1 MNIPKTKVVVF
12 KNGSMLARNDKWTY
26 DGQPL
31 EVVNCFTYLGVSLS
45 MQLSF
50 KRMASDQ
57 AVKAKRV
64 LISLLN
70 SLYDL
75 GQLPTNV
82 FFTLF
87 DRKISPVL
95 LYGSEIWGFKRREWI
110 ELVHRYACKR
120 YMCVGLRASNAAVL
134 GDCGRYPLW
143 IESARRCVKYWI
155 KILAMPDS
163 RFVKKCYIMQ
173 KLLDDFG
180 HVNWVTN
187 VKQLLYRHGFGYIWI
202 NQDVQ
207 NVNAFL
213 NTLVQRLRDHSV
225 QTWSSDIEQSSKLD
239 LYRNFKLNFE
249 HESYLNCLNIRKFRH
264 VMSKFRSGCHN
275 LEIEIGRHDKRERNE
290 RICRLCNSSVED
302 EAHFLL
308 YCPVYLSLRQKYLPR
323 KYYLEPNIN
332 KFYILMSSKPES
344 VLHAVASYLFYA
356 FKLRKEM
363 LDII

>member
-1 MNIPKTKVVVF
+1 
-12 KNGSMLARNDKWTY
+12 
-26 DGQPL
+26 
-31 EVVNCFTYLGVSLS
+31 
-45 MQLSF
+45 
-50 KRMASDQ
+50 
-57 AVKAKRV
+57 
-64 LISLLN
+64 
-70 SLYDL
+70 
-75 GQLPTNV
+75 
-82 FFTLF
+82 
-87 DRKISPVL
+87 
-95 LYGSEIWGFKRREWI
+95 
-110 ELVHRYACKR
+110 
-120 YMCVGLRASNAAVL
+120 
-134 GDCGRYPLW
+134 
-143 IESARRCVKYWI
+143 
-155 KILAMPDS
+155 MPDS
-163 RFVKKCYIMQ
+163 LFVKKYYIMQ

-207 NVNAFL
+207 NGNAFL
-213 NTLVQRLRDHSV
+213 NILVQRLRDHSA

-332 KFYILMSSKPES
+332 KFYILMSSKSES
-344 VLHAVASYLFYA
+344 V
-356 FKLRKEM
+356 
-363 LDII
+363 